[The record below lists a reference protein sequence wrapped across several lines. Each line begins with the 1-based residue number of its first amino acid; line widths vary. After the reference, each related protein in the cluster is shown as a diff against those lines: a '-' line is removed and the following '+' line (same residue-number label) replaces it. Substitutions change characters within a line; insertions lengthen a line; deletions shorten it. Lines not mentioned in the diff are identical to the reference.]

1 MYWRVCNIER
11 NVDVMSENK
20 KDNELKKKSKFKINR
35 KFITKVMKLFGI
47 VIVIWLVALV
57 LATINFY
64 FSFSTSYTDVHS
76 YVIDGQKMV
85 LQEKYLNHNP
95 ANARYRVKVYSLL
108 QDGKGLPT
116 WKYVKTVDYGH
127 EKPQLAYQNEIN

>member
-1 MYWRVCNIER
+1 M
-11 NVDVMSENK
+11 K
-20 KDNELKKKSKFKINR
+20 KDDGLKKKSKFKINR
-35 KFITKVMKLFGI
+35 KFIAKLMKLLGI
-47 VIVIWLVALV
+47 GLFVWV
-57 LATINFY
+57 LFLFATIINFY
-64 FSFSTSYTDVHS
+64 FRFPTSYTDAHS

-85 LQEKYLNHNP
+85 LQEKYLNHNL

-127 EKPQLAYQNEIN
+127 EKPQLAYQNEIK

>member
-35 KFITKVMKLFGI
+35 KFITKVIKLFGI
-47 VIVIWLVALV
+47 VIVIWSVALV

-76 YVIDGQKMV
+76 YVIDG
-85 LQEKYLNHNP
+85 
-95 ANARYRVKVYSLL
+95 
-108 QDGKGLPT
+108 
-116 WKYVKTVDYGH
+116 
-127 EKPQLAYQNEIN
+127 

>member
-1 MYWRVCNIER
+1 
-11 NVDVMSENK
+11 MSENK
-20 KDNELKKKSKFKINR
+20 TDDELKKKTKFKINR
-35 KFITKVMKLFGI
+35 KLITKIMKLVGF
-47 VIVIWLVALV
+47 VIFVYVILLVAV
-57 LATINFY
+57 KINFY

-85 LQEKYLNHNP
+85 LQEKYLNHNF
-95 ANARYRVKVYSLL
+95 NDARYRVKVYSLL

-127 EKPQLAYQNEIN
+127 EKPQLAYQNEIK

>member
-1 MYWRVCNIER
+1 
-11 NVDVMSENK
+11 
-20 KDNELKKKSKFKINR
+20 
-35 KFITKVMKLFGI
+35 
-47 VIVIWLVALV
+47 
-57 LATINFY
+57 
-64 FSFSTSYTDVHS
+64 
-76 YVIDGQKMV
+76 MV
-85 LQEKYLNHNP
+85 LQEKYLNHNF

>member
-1 MYWRVCNIER
+1 MN
-11 NVDVMSENK
+11 DNK
-20 KDNELKKKSKFKINR
+20 KDNEVKKKTKFKINR
-35 KFITKVMKLFGI
+35 NIIRTIMKIVGLVIFVWVIALF
-47 VIVIWLVALV
+47 
-57 LATINFY
+57 LAIIDFY
-64 FSFSTSYTDVHS
+64 FRFPTSYENVHS

-85 LQEKYLNHNP
+85 LQEKYLNHNFYD
-95 ANARYRVKVYSLL
+95 ARYRVKVYSLL